1 MSALADRSYET
12 MYRLK
17 RARIMARSANIAR
30 YQNQENGTII
40 PPQVGPG
47 GSGMA
52 DSDRLSISLGRRR
65 IWREV
70 NPAPCTGT
78 LPNNLATGGNYAGL
92 TYSDNPPAENPL
104 TDGCCPVVT

>member
-1 MSALADRSYET
+1 MSAIADRSYET
-12 MYRLK
+12 IYRQK
-17 RARIMARSANIAR
+17 RANLMARSANITR
-30 YQNQENGTII
+30 FQNNTTGT
-40 PPQVGPG
+40 PCG

-70 NPAPCTGT
+70 NPGPCVGT

-92 TYSDNPPAENPL
+92 TYSVNPPAENPL
-104 TDGCCPVVT
+104 VGGCCPPQPLQPIII